1 MVSLLALWMPIVVA
15 AVLVFLVSS
24 VLHMALKYHRADY
37 KALPREAAILDAM
50 RGADL
55 VPGYYFFPFCSDMKE
70 MSSPEML
77 AKQKR
82 GPVGMLTVRPSGPH
96 NMATHLGL
104 WFAFALL
111 VSVFAAYIAG
121 RTLVVGAPYLPVF
134 RVAGAVAFM
143 AYGLGEISDS
153 IWKGQP
159 WSNTVRA
166 LFDALV
172 YGLVTGG
179 AFGWLWPR

>member
-1 MVSLLALWMPIVVA
+1 MVSLLALWLPIVAA

-37 KALPREAAILDAM
+37 KKLPRESAILDAM
-50 RGADL
+50 RGEDL
-55 VPGYYFFPFCSDMKE
+55 VPGYYFFPWASDMKE

-77 AKQKR
+77 EKQKR
-82 GPVGMLTVRPSGPH
+82 GPVGMLTVRPSGAT

-104 WFAFALL
+104 WFGFSLV

-121 RTLVVGAPYLPVF
+121 RTLVAGAAYLTVF
-134 RVAGAVAFM
+134 RVVGAVAFM

-159 WSNTVRA
+159 WSNTLRA
-166 LFDALV
+166 LFDGLV